1 MATERSVYMGPRLKR
16 LRRELGLTQAQMSAD
31 LDISPSY
38 VALIERNQRPLT
50 ADLLLRLART
60 YKLDLA
66 ELAGDG
72 GADFTARLSGAL
84 KDPMF
89 ADIDLPALEISD
101 VAASFPGMGE
111 AFLRLHTAWAERQLE
126 IADRDFASG
135 DGAADDDADPVAEV
149 QRFLAAR
156 GNCFPALDD
165 IGEQVAATVA
175 EAGGLPGYFAQ
186 KLGLRVRRLPSD
198 VLAGSLRRYDRHRS
212 EVLLDE
218 TLDGASRNFQLAL
231 QAVHIQQRRPIE
243 TALAEGQ
250 FASEAAR
257 AMARRALA
265 NYCAAAILMP
275 YAAFAKTAEARGY
288 DVEVLARVFGASF
301 EQVAHRLTTLRKPGA
316 EKVSFFF
323 LRVDRAG
330 NVSKRLDGAGFPY
343 ARRGGACPLWSL
355 FGVFAA
361 PRKIV
366 TQWLELPDGKRFLSI
381 ARGVMAGGGGYGAP
395 GVERAVALVCA
406 EGDAGKLVYGRGLAA
421 PATPIGVS
429 CRLCQRMECE
439 ARSAPPIGRQ
449 IVADAYHRRA
459 APFTFADQ

>member
-16 LRRELGLTQAQMSAD
+16 LRRELGLTQAQMAAD

-126 IADRDFASG
+126 IADRDFSG
-135 DGAADDDADPVAEV
+135 GADDADPVAEV
-149 QRFLAAR
+149 QRFLGAR

-165 IGEQVAATVA
+165 IGEGVAAAVA
-175 EAGGLPGYFAQ
+175 EAGGLPAYFARE
-186 KLGLRVRRLPSD
+186 LGLRVRRLPSD
-198 VLAGSLRRYDRHRS
+198 VLAGSLRRYDRHRG

-231 QAVHIQQRRPIE
+231 QAAHIQQRRAIE
-243 TALAEGQ
+243 AALAEGQ
-250 FASEAAR
+250 FTSEPAR

-265 NYCAAAILMP
+265 NYLAAAILMP
-275 YAAFAKTAEARGY
+275 YTAFAKTAEARGY
-288 DVEVLARVFGASF
+288 DVEVLARVYGASF

-343 ARRGGACPLWSL
+343 ARAGGACPLWNL

-381 ARGVMAGGGGYGAP
+381 ARAVMAGGGGYGAHA
-395 GVERAVALVCA
+395 VERAVALVCA
-406 EGDAGKLVYGRGLAA
+406 EGDAAKLVYGRDGGAGA
-421 PATPIGVS
+421 ATPIGVS
-429 CRLCQRMECE
+429 CRLCQRIDCD

-449 IVADAYHRRA
+449 IVADDYHRRA